1 MEGSQE
7 SSDVESVGTE
17 VMEHGAPVVE
27 QGLDIDELQ
36 RLFAVLDDP
45 LAEVKAS
52 GAFQLEL
59 AGAFEIVA
67 VGGSEDAGRFRWG
80 GWGERFPEVIRS

>member
-1 MEGSQE
+1 
-7 SSDVESVGTE
+7 
-17 VMEHGAPVVE
+17 MEHGAPVVE
-27 QGLDIDELQ
+27 QRLDVDELH

-45 LAEVKAS
+45 LAEVEAA

-67 VGGSEDAGRFRWG
+67 GGGAEDAGRSPLGRVG
-80 GWGERFPEVIRS
+80 RRFPEVIRP